1 MNEEKLSSM
10 IVIKRDGKKVNFD
23 GTKIAIAIKK
33 GFDSVEKYEEDDVN
47 KIYNKVIEKIISK
60 NAERI
65 KIEEIQD
72 LIEEEL
78 KENGYEDVYT
88 SFSAYRENRAQ
99 SREIFFDEKRKH
111 KFLKA
116 LEKLGLKTKE
126 NAEIVLDNKTAKQ
139 TMSAYGSTVSKEFA
153 TSYLIK
159 KKFAENHEN
168 GDIYIHNLDFYPMGT
183 TESCEID
190 LEKLF
195 TDGFSTENSSIREP
209 QNIFTYSVL
218 SIIAVSGNQKDQ
230 EGEQGIP
237 AFDYYMAPGVLR
249 TFKKQFRQ
257 SIYDILEYTDYDK
270 FIAINGIER
279 EIDKLNTI
287 DFDIENFY
295 KFTRGAEELKRMFR
309 ITYKSAL
316 DKTNKL
322 VYQAMEAFVHN
333 LNSLC
338 TENNNA
344 KFTTINIGTDT
355 SMEGRMVTLNL
366 FKCIEEGIG
375 NNEKP
380 ISPITVFKVKKG
392 SNYNKDD
399 KNYDLLQK
407 ACELVKNKKNI
418 CFEFLD
424 TSFNSQKY
432 KEGDYNTEVA
442 YLESGSRIIDN
453 VIDEDKEIVPGRG
466 ILSTTTINLP
476 RIALKHKENMDEFFI
491 ELNQKMELVKD
502 QLLERLEIQGNKKV
516 YNFPFLMKENVW
528 IDSEKLKLEDKV
540 KKILKQGIM
549 KISFLGL
556 NETLIILTGKNHAE
570 SKEAQKLGL
579 KIVGEMRKKVDYFC
593 DKYNL
598 NFSLA
603 GESDINLA
611 KEFME
616 FDRIIFGK
624 VKGVTDKDAYTTSF
638 EIPKECEWEKKI
650 KIEAPYHELTNG
662 GHITTVYTK
671 ENIEKVLEKM
681 YNSDIGFG
689 KIKFIG

>member
-60 NAERI
+60 NAEKI

-88 SFSAYRENRAQ
+88 SFSTYRENRAQ

>member
-88 SFSAYRENRAQ
+88 SFSTYRENRAQ

-126 NAEIVLDNKTAKQ
+126 NAEILLDNKTAKQ

-287 DFDIENFY
+287 DFEIENFY

-579 KIVGEMRKKVDYFC
+579 TIVGEMRKKVDYFC

>member
-88 SFSAYRENRAQ
+88 SFSTYRENRAQ

-476 RIALKHKENMDEFFI
+476 RIALKHKDNMDEFFI

-579 KIVGEMRKKVDYFC
+579 KIVGKMRKKVDYFC

>member
-88 SFSAYRENRAQ
+88 SFSTYRENRAQ

-316 DKTNKL
+316 DKTDKL

-407 ACELVKNKKNI
+407 ACELVKSKKNV

-424 TSFNSQKY
+424 ASFNSQKY

-603 GESDINLA
+603 GENDINLA